1 MIIKQHY
8 SRLHNL
14 IQPSNKQEEFNM
26 STVKIQAEEAKRL
39 VQNKLTEAG
48 LNQQHAEKVAEVL
61 VHADLRNVNSHG
73 VLRTEHYTN
82 RIKAGGINPNA
93 QISFRPTGPVT
104 GVVDGDD
111 GFGHVIGN
119 VAMDHAIE
127 MAQKNG
133 VGMVTAINS
142 SHCGALSYFVQKAA
156 EAKLIGIAM
165 THTDKIVVPFGGKEP
180 FLGTNPIAY
189 GVPAKTKKP
198 FILDMATSNVALGKI
213 LQAREVG
220 KEIPEGWG
228 VDENGASVT
237 DPNKVVALST
247 FGGPKGYGLSV
258 IVDVFSGLLAGA
270 AFGPHIGKMYDDL
283 DKMRKLGH
291 YFCVINPAFFTDSD
305 VFLEQM
311 DRMMEE
317 LQQVPPAPGFDRV
330 YVPGEIEQLHE
341 ESNLEQGITIAASV
355 YEFLTK

>member
-1 MIIKQHY
+1 MA
-8 SRLHNL
+8 
-14 IQPSNKQEEFNM
+14 
-26 STVKIQAEEAKRL
+26 TVTIQAEEAKRL
-39 VQNKLTEAG
+39 VIQQLTNVG
-48 LNQQHAEKVAEVL
+48 LNEENAGKIAEVL

-73 VLRTEHYTN
+73 VLRTEHYVN
-82 RIKAGGINPNA
+82 RLQAGGINPDA
-93 QISFRPTGPVT
+93 QISFQKTGPVT

-111 GFGHVIGN
+111 GFGHVIGD

-127 MAQKNG
+127 MARDNG
-133 VGMVTAINS
+133 VGMVTVFNS

-156 EAKLIGIAM
+156 DAKLIGIAM
-165 THTDKIVVPFGGKEP
+165 SHTDKIVVPFGGKTS

-213 LQAREVG
+213 LQAREEG

-228 VDENGASVT
+228 VDENGAAVT
-237 DPNKVVALST
+237 DPNKVVSLST

-283 DKMRKLGH
+283 DKKRKLGH
-291 YFCVINPAFFTDSD
+291 YFCVINPSFFTDTD
-305 VFLEQM
+305 IFLEQM
-311 DRMMEE
+311 DQMIEE
-317 LQQVPPAPGFDRV
+317 LQQVEPAPGFDRV
-330 YVPGEIEQLHE
+330 YVPGEIEQINE
-341 ESNLEQGITIAASV
+341 EKT
-355 YEFLTK
+355 

>member
-1 MIIKQHY
+1 MT
-8 SRLHNL
+8 
-14 IQPSNKQEEFNM
+14 
-26 STVKIQAEEAKRL
+26 TVTIQAVEAKQL
-39 VQNKLTEAG
+39 VIKKLTEAG
-48 LNQQHAEKVAEVL
+48 LGEGHAGKIAEVL

-73 VLRTEHYTN
+73 VLRTEHYIN
-82 RIKAGGINPNA
+82 RLQAGGINPDA
-93 QISFRPTGPVT
+93 QISFQSSGPVT

-111 GFGHVIGN
+111 GFGHVIGE

-127 MAQKNG
+127 MARNNG
-133 VGMVTAINS
+133 VGMVTVVNS
-142 SHCGALSYFVQKAA
+142 SHCGALSYFAQKAT

-165 THTDKIVVPFGGKEP
+165 SHTDKIVVPFGGKTS

-189 GVPAKTKKP
+189 GVPTKTKKP

-213 LQAREVG
+213 LQAREEG
-220 KEIPEGWG
+220 KAIPEGWG
-228 VDENGASVT
+228 VNENGATVT
-237 DPNKVVALST
+237 DPNKVVSLST

-283 DKMRKLGH
+283 EKKRKLGH
-291 YFCVINPAFFTDSD
+291 YFCVINPSFFTDSD
-305 VFLEQM
+305 LFLEQM
-311 DRMMEE
+311 DRMIEE
-317 LQQVPPAPGFDRV
+317 LQQVQPAPGFDRV

-341 ESNLEQGITIAASV
+341 ERNLVQGITIASSV

>member
-1 MIIKQHY
+1 MGGI
-8 SRLHNL
+8 S
-14 IQPSNKQEEFNM
+14 M
-26 STVKIQAEEAKRL
+26 GTVTIQAEEAKQL
-39 VQNKLTEAG
+39 VIKKLKEAG
-48 LNQQHAEKVAEVL
+48 LKEEHASKVAEVL
-61 VHADLRNVNSHG
+61 IHADLRNVNSHG
-73 VLRTEHYTN
+73 VLRTEHYVN
-82 RIKAGGINPNA
+82 RLNAGGINPDA
-93 QISFRPTGPVT
+93 HITFDKTGPVT

-111 GFGHVIGN
+111 GFGHVIGDI
-119 VAMDHAIE
+119 AMDHAID
-127 MAQKNG
+127 MARSNG
-133 VGMVTAINS
+133 VGMVTAVNS

-156 EAKLIGIAM
+156 DAKLIGIAM
-165 THTDKIVVPFGGKEP
+165 THTDKIVVPFGGKSP

-228 VDENGASVT
+228 VDENGNSVT
-237 DPNKVVALST
+237 DPNKVVSLST

-270 AFGPHIGKMYDDL
+270 AFGPHISSMYENL
-283 DKMRKLGH
+283 DKKRKLGH
-291 YFCVINPAFFTDSD
+291 YFCVINPAFFTDAE

-311 DRMMEE
+311 DKMLEE
-317 LQQVPPAPGFDRV
+317 LQDVPPAPGFNRV
-330 YVPGEIEQLHE
+330 YVPGEIEQIHE
-341 ESNLEQGITIAASV
+341 ARNLEEGIIIASTV

>member
-1 MIIKQHY
+1 MA
-8 SRLHNL
+8 
-14 IQPSNKQEEFNM
+14 
-26 STVKIQAEEAKRL
+26 TVTIQAEEAKQL
-39 VQNKLTEAG
+39 VIKKLVEAG
-48 LNQQHAEKVAEVL
+48 LNEGHAEKVAEVL

-73 VLRTEHYTN
+73 VLRTEHYVN
-82 RIKAGGINPNA
+82 RLQAGGINPDA
-93 QISFRPTGPVT
+93 QIFFQSTGPVT
-104 GVVDGDD
+104 GIVDGDD
-111 GFGHVIGN
+111 GFGHVIGD

-127 MAQKNG
+127 MARNNG
-133 VGMVTAINS
+133 VGMVTVMNS

-156 EAKLIGIAM
+156 DAKLIGVAM
-165 THTDKIVVPFGGKEP
+165 SHTDKIVVPFGGKTS

-198 FILDMATSNVALGKI
+198 LILDMATSNVALGKI
-213 LQAREVG
+213 LQAREEG

-283 DKMRKLGH
+283 DKKRKLGH
-291 YFCVINPAFFTDSD
+291 YFCVINPSFFTDID
-305 VFLEQM
+305 LFLEQM

-317 LQQVPPAPGFDRV
+317 LQQVPPAPGVDRV

-341 ESNLEQGITIAASV
+341 ARNLEQGITIASSV
-355 YEFLTK
+355 YEFLQK

>member
-1 MIIKQHY
+1 MA
-8 SRLHNL
+8 
-14 IQPSNKQEEFNM
+14 
-26 STVKIQAEEAKRL
+26 TVTIQAEEAKRL
-39 VQNKLTEAG
+39 VIQQLTKVG
-48 LNQQHAEKVAEVL
+48 LNEENAAKIAEVL

-73 VLRTEHYTN
+73 VLRTEHYVN
-82 RIKAGGINPNA
+82 RLQAGGINPDA
-93 QISFRPTGPVT
+93 QISFQKTGPVT

-111 GFGHVIGN
+111 GFGHVISD

-127 MAQKNG
+127 MARDNG
-133 VGMVTAINS
+133 VGMVTVFNS

-156 EAKLIGIAM
+156 DAKLIGIAM
-165 THTDKIVVPFGGKEP
+165 SHTDKIVVPFGGKTS

-213 LQAREVG
+213 LQAREEG

-228 VDENGASVT
+228 VDENGANVT
-237 DPNKVVALST
+237 DPNKVVSLST

-258 IVDVFSGLLAGA
+258 IVDVFSGLLAGT

-283 DKMRKLGH
+283 DKKRKLGH
-291 YFCVINPAFFTDSD
+291 YFCVINPSFFTDTD
-305 VFLEQM
+305 IFLEQM
-311 DRMMEE
+311 DQMIEE
-317 LQQVPPAPGFDRV
+317 LQQVEPAPGFDRV
-330 YVPGEIEQLHE
+330 YVPGEIEQINE
-341 ESNLEQGITIAASV
+341 EKNLKHGITIASSV

>member
-1 MIIKQHY
+1 MA
-8 SRLHNL
+8 
-14 IQPSNKQEEFNM
+14 
-26 STVKIQAEEAKRL
+26 TVTIQAEEAKQL
-39 VQNKLTEAG
+39 VIKKLVEAG
-48 LNQQHAEKVAEVL
+48 LNEGHAEKVAEVL

-73 VLRTEHYTN
+73 VLRTEHYVN
-82 RIKAGGINPNA
+82 RLQAGGINPDA
-93 QISFRPTGPVT
+93 QIFFQSTGPVT
-104 GVVDGDD
+104 GIVDGDD
-111 GFGHVIGN
+111 GFGHVIGD

-127 MAQKNG
+127 MARNNG
-133 VGMVTAINS
+133 VGMVTVMNS

-156 EAKLIGIAM
+156 DAKLIGVAM
-165 THTDKIVVPFGGKEP
+165 SHTDKIVVPFGGKTS

-198 FILDMATSNVALGKI
+198 LILDMATSNVALGKI
-213 LQAREVG
+213 LQAREEG

-283 DKMRKLGH
+283 DKKRKLGH
-291 YFCVINPAFFTDSD
+291 YFCVINPSFFTDID
-305 VFLEQM
+305 LFLEQM

-317 LQQVPPAPGFDRV
+317 LQQVPPAPGVDRV

-341 ESNLEQGITIAASV
+341 ARNLEQGITIASSV
-355 YEFLTK
+355 YEFLRM